1 MYHGTQSDIRVKSY
15 CRLNLPGSSMLNFER
30 RDRLLG
36 LFGDP
41 VEKLWSFVFAMGYI
55 FILRASQQ
63 LMSLY
68 QGSESNVMAVRIC
81 VVVPFQLLIAM
92 IYSDPQSDIRVNT
105 FARRNSLES
114 SMLNFDRRD
123 RFLAFFGDPVEN
135 YGHLY

>member
-1 MYHGTQSDIRVKSY
+1 
-15 CRLNLPGSSMLNFER
+15 MLNYER
-30 RDRLLG
+30 RDRLLA

-41 VEKLWSFVFAMGYI
+41 METLWSFVYAMGFI

-105 FARRNSLES
+105 FARRNSPES
-114 SMLNFDRRD
+114 SMLKFDRSD
-123 RFLAFFGDPVEN
+123 RLLALFGDPVEN
-135 YGHLY
+135 SGPLYLRWVSFLSLDHLNIL